1 MEVQSSGTPPSAAE
15 GAESCSALDMI
26 EELDLREDEGKEEDG
41 ETSEVSEDGESEREE
56 DYNFQFEG
64 EMDPLSFVE
73 GEDSSRVPLY
83 EVFQQIE
90 DQYKALAAKKR
101 PSPHE
106 NESETLAKRLRQ
118 EEENA
123 GATREEIEEAM
134 NFGVRKRRRRSR
146 KERRR
151 GRRKGTKNKLNPEV
165 TRKLGDAT
173 LHYAQGY
180 FDKAICLLHEVI
192 RLAPNL
198 SDPYHTLGL
207 IYSATDDNKKAMIFY
222 MIAAHLNPKDA
233 SLWKLLLAKS
243 IEHEDIKQAYYC
255 LNKAIVADPEDIDLH
270 STRASLYV
278 ELEKYQKAAESYE
291 QIARR
296 CPDNIEVL
304 QKAAQLYQKCKQHE
318 RAVSMLEESLKRQ
331 KDAANIGVVDLLVS
345 VLMDNDKYAIAL
357 EHIEHTQKVYNT
369 GKQMPLDLITK
380 AGICHIHLGHK
391 EKAEACFKVLNQEA
405 AANNPHLI
413 IDVADSLMS
422 VGHPESALTYYLM
435 LEEDSEK
442 YNGYLHLKIARC
454 CVSLKQRGQAIEYYK
469 KAIRKLHDSVDARMT
484 LSSMLLEEGRD
495 DEAISVLSPPV
506 ESADPDSKSDPRK
519 LWHHSGKIKLKLSQ
533 IYKSKGLVEAFV
545 DVLFP
550 VIHETLLVEQNQR
563 KARSRPRLTGSVLS
577 ERTEVLKDPNS
588 DRVLLGLP
596 PLASSA
602 ALSKAARAKKVLQ
615 KKAALKEAKR
625 AEALA
630 AGCDYNSDDSD
641 DESQQVSME
650 SPLPG
655 FLNEEKNHLLIVD
668 LCKSLSSLRRYSS
681 ALGIVKISL
690 KLDALPVQ
698 IKKELRT
705 IGAQLEALIAD
716 PAHGWDLV
724 RDFVS
729 RDPYSFSA
737 WNHCYKVI
745 LRMNRLSRRNK
756 LLHSMRVKHKDS
768 IPPILITGHQFTMIS
783 QHQTA
788 AREYLHAYKLMPD
801 NPLINLCGG
810 TALINLSLGL
820 RLQNKHQTFLQGLA
834 FLYNNLRLCGDSQE
848 ALYNIARAYHHVGLV
863 SLAAQY
869 YEKALTTREKD
880 YPIPTLPYEN
890 QNATKIKMPGYCDL
904 RREAAYNLHLIYKQ
918 SGAFDLARQ
927 VLKDHLVL

>member
-1 MEVQSSGTPPSAAE
+1 MWLEQLNSIVMEVQSCKARPPA
-15 GAESCSALDMI
+15 AESCSALNMV
-26 EELDLREDEGKEEDG
+26 EGLDLQEDDEETNEVFEDG
-41 ETSEVSEDGESEREE
+41 E
-56 DYNFQFEG
+56 DYNFQLEG

-73 GEDSSRVPLY
+73 GEDTSRVPLY

-90 DQYKALAAKKR
+90 DQYKALAMKKR
-101 PSPHE
+101 PASHH
-106 NESETLAKRLRQ
+106 NESETPAKRLRQ

-134 NFGVRKRRRRSR
+134 NFGVGKRRRRSR

-173 LHYAQGY
+173 LHYAMGN

-207 IYSATDDNKKAMIFY
+207 IYSATDDNKRAMIFY

-233 SLWKLLLAKS
+233 SLWKLLFAKS
-243 IEHEDIKQAYYC
+243 MEHKDKKQAYYC
-255 LNKAIVADPEDIDLH
+255 LNKAIIADPEDIYLQLL
-270 STRASLYV
+270 RALYHDGN
-278 ELEKYQKAAESYE
+278 EEYQKAAESYE
-291 QIARR
+291 HIARL
-296 CPDNIEVL
+296 CPDNIKDL
-304 QKAAQLYQKCKQHE
+304 QRAAELNQKCKQHE
-318 RAVSMLEESLKRQ
+318 RAVSMLEESLKHH
-331 KDAANIGVVDLLVS
+331 KDDAYIGVVNLLVP
-345 VLMDNDKYAIAL
+345 VLMENNNYARAL
-357 EHIEHTQKVYNT
+357 EHIEHAQKVCT
-369 GKQMPLDLITK
+369 AGKQMPLDLITK
-380 AGICHIHLGHK
+380 TGICHIHLGHK
-391 EKAEACFKVLNQEA
+391 EKAEACFNILKQEA
-405 AANNPHLI
+405 AANNPRLI
-413 IDVADSLMS
+413 INVADSLMS
-422 VGHPESALTYYLM
+422 VGHPESALTYYLL

-442 YNGYLHLKIARC
+442 YDVWDEEKYPGYLHLQIATC
-454 CVSLKQRGQAIEYYK
+454 YVSLKQRGQAIEYYN

-506 ESADPDSKSDPRK
+506 ESDPDSKLDTQK

-545 DVLFP
+545 DVLLP
-550 VIHETLLVEQNQR
+550 VIRETLLVEQNQR

-577 ERTEVLKDPNS
+577 QRTEVLKDSNS
-588 DRVLLGLP
+588 DRVHIGLP

-615 KKAALKEAKR
+615 KRAALKEAKQ

-630 AGCDYNSDDSD
+630 VGCDYNSDDSD

-655 FLNEEKNHLLIVD
+655 FLNEERNHMLIVD
-668 LCKSLSSLRRYSS
+668 LCKSSLSSLRRCSS
-681 ALGIVKISL
+681 ALEIVQISL
-690 KLDALPVQ
+690 KLEALPVQ

-705 IGAQLEALIAD
+705 IGAPLIAG

-745 LRMNRLSRRNK
+745 LRMNNK
-756 LLHSMRVKHKDS
+756 LLHSMRVKHRDS
-768 IPPILITGHQFTMIS
+768 VPPILITGHQFTMVS

-788 AREYLHAYKLMPD
+788 AREYLQAYKLMPD

-834 FLYNNLRLCGDSQE
+834 FLYNNLHLCGDSQE

-869 YEKALTTREKD
+869 YEKALATREKD

-890 QNATKIKMPGYCDL
+890 QNATKIKLPGYCDL

>member
-1 MEVQSSGTPPSAAE
+1 MEVHSSGTPPSA
-15 GAESCSALDMI
+15 AESCSALDMI

-90 DQYKALAAKKR
+90 DQYKALAAKNR
-101 PSPHE
+101 PAPHE
-106 NESETLAKRLRQ
+106 NESETPAKRLRQ

-318 RAVSMLEESLKRQ
+318 RAVSMLEESLKRH

-369 GKQMPLDLITK
+369 GKQMPLGLITK

-422 VGHPESALTYYLM
+422 VGNPESALTYYLM

-469 KAIRKLHDSVDARMT
+469 KAIRKLHDSVDTRMT

-506 ESADPDSKSDPRK
+506 ESDPDSKSDQRK

-588 DRVLLGLP
+588 DRVLLKLP

-655 FLNEEKNHLLIVD
+655 FLNEERNHLLIVD
-668 LCKSLSSLRRYSS
+668 LCKSLSSLRRYSR

-756 LLHSMRVKHKDS
+756 LLHSMRVKHTDS

-869 YEKALTTREKD
+869 YEKALTTCEKD

-890 QNATKIKMPGYCDL
+890 QNATKIKMSGYCDL

>member
-1 MEVQSSGTPPSAAE
+1 MEVQSSGTPPPT
-15 GAESCSALDMI
+15 AESCSALDMVK
-26 EELDLREDEGKEEDG
+26 ELDLREDEGKEEDG
-41 ETSEVSEDGESEREE
+41 ETSVVSEDGESEREE

-101 PSPHE
+101 PASHE
-106 NESETLAKRLRQ
+106 NESETPAKRLRQ

-165 TRKLGDAT
+165 TKKLGDAT

-198 SDPYHTLGL
+198 WDPYHTLGL
-207 IYSATDDNKKAMIFY
+207 IYSATNDNKRAMIFY

-255 LNKAIVADPEDIDLH
+255 LNKAIVADPEDIHLH

-291 QIARR
+291 QIARL

-318 RAVSMLEESLKRQ
+318 RAVSMLEESLKRH
-331 KDAANIGVVDLLVS
+331 KDAANICVVDLLVS
-345 VLMDNDKYAIAL
+345 VLMENDKYARAL
-357 EHIEHTQKVYNT
+357 EHIEHTQKVYKT

-391 EKAEACFKVLNQEA
+391 EKAEACFKDLKQEA
-405 AANNPHLI
+405 ASNNPHLI

-435 LEEDSEK
+435 LEEDLEK

-454 CVSLKQRGQAIEYYK
+454 CVSLKQREQAIEYYK

-506 ESADPDSKSDPRK
+506 ESDDPDSKSDPRK

-533 IYKSKGLVEAFV
+533 IYKSKGLFEAFV

-641 DESQQVSME
+641 DETQQVSIE

-655 FLNEEKNHLLIVD
+655 FLNEERNHLLIVD

-788 AREYLHAYKLMPD
+788 AREYLQAYKQMPD

-869 YEKALTTREKD
+869 YEKALATHEKD
-880 YPIPTLPYEN
+880 YPFPTLPYES
-890 QNATKIKMPGYCDL
+890 QNATKIKMAGYCDL
-904 RREAAYNLHLIYKQ
+904 RREATYNLHLIYKQ

>member
-1 MEVQSSGTPPSAAE
+1 MEVQSSKAPPPA
-15 GAESCSALDMI
+15 AESCSALNI
-26 EELDLREDEGKEEDG
+26 VEGLDLQEDDG
-41 ETSEVSEDGESEREE
+41 ETSEGFEDGE
-56 DYNFQFEG
+56 DNNFQFEG

-73 GEDSSRVPLY
+73 GEDTSCVPLY
-83 EVFQQIE
+83 KVFQQIE
-90 DQYKALAAKKR
+90 DQYKALAMKKR
-101 PSPHE
+101 PASHH
-106 NESETLAKRLRQ
+106 NESETQAKRLRQ

-123 GATREEIEEAM
+123 GATREEIEEVM

-173 LHYAQGY
+173 LHYALGY

-207 IYSATDDNKKAMIFY
+207 IYSAMDDNKKAMIFY
-222 MIAAHLNPKDA
+222 MIAAHLNPKDV
-233 SLWKLLLAKS
+233 SLWKLLLVKS
-243 IEHEDIKQAYYC
+243 VEHEDRNQAYYC
-255 LNKAIVADPEDIDLH
+255 LNKALVADPEAIDLH
-270 STRASLYV
+270 KIRALLYDGIK
-278 ELEKYQKAAESYE
+278 EYQKAAESYE
-291 QIARR
+291 HIARLR
-296 CPDNIEVL
+296 PDNIDVL
-304 QKAAQLYQKCKQHE
+304 QKAAELYQECKQHE
-318 RAVSMLEESLKRQ
+318 RAVSMLEESLKHH
-331 KDAANIGVVDLLVS
+331 KDDAYIGVVNLLVS
-345 VLMDNDKYAIAL
+345 VLMENNKYARAL
-357 EHIEHTQKVYNT
+357 EHIEHTQKVYT
-369 GKQMPLDLITK
+369 AGKQMPLDLITK
-380 AGICHIHLGHK
+380 TGICHIHLGHK
-391 EKAEACFKVLNQEA
+391 EKAEAYFNILKQEA
-405 AANNPHLI
+405 AANNPDLI
-413 IDVADSLMS
+413 INVADSLMS
-422 VGHPESALTYYLM
+422 VGHPESALTYYLT
-435 LEEDSEK
+435 LEKDSEK
-442 YNGYLHLKIARC
+442 YDAWDEKKNPGDLHLKIATC

-469 KAIRKLHDSVDARMT
+469 KAIRTLHDSVDARMT

-495 DEAISVLSPPV
+495 DEAISVLSPPE
-506 ESADPDSKSDPRK
+506 ESADPDSKLDTRK
-519 LWHHSGKIKLKLSQ
+519 LWHHSGKIKLKVSQ

-563 KARSRPRLTGSVLS
+563 KARSRPRLTSSVLS
-577 ERTEVLKDPNS
+577 ERIEVLKDSNS
-588 DRVLLGLP
+588 DRVLIGLP

-615 KKAALKEAKR
+615 KRAALKEAKQ

-630 AGCDYNSDDSD
+630 VGCDYNSDDSD

-655 FLNEEKNHLLIVD
+655 FLNEERNHLLIVD
-668 LCKSLSSLRRYSS
+668 LCKSLSSLKRYSD
-681 ALGIVKISL
+681 ALKIVQISL
-690 KLDALPVQ
+690 KLEALPVQ
-698 IKKELRT
+698 IKEELRT
-705 IGAQLEALIAD
+705 IGARLEALIAD
-716 PAHGWDLV
+716 PVHGWDLV

-745 LRMNRLSRRNK
+745 LRMNQLSRLNK
-756 LLHSMRVKHKDS
+756 LLHSMRLKHNDS

-788 AREYLHAYKLMPD
+788 AREYLQAYKLMHD

-880 YPIPTLPYEN
+880 YPIPTLPYED